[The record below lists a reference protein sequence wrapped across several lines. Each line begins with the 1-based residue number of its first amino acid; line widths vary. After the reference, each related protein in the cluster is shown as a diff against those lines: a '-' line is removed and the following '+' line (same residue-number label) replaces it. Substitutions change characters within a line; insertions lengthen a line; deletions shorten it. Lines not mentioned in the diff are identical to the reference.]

1 MSMGAVALLLQ
12 LKARSGGH
20 ESIDQALAK
29 LAKVPTAAPP
39 MPSSEPAFAAA
50 LTLNQLS
57 SLADNARRAESM
69 GAVPMLVQLKARSG
83 GEELIDQVLAKLAQV
98 PSAPPQM
105 PSNEPVAPVFAAAA
119 SAAPAPVPASAHLL
133 APGSLV
139 RLEGLQGRPELN
151 GRTGV
156 ISGELPQA
164 NMLRSC

>member
-1 MSMGAVALLLQ
+1 MCNLLSSDHAFTAVNTLDYLCSIADNTRRAASVGAVVLLLQ
-12 LKARSGGH
+12 LKARSSDRK
-20 ESIDQALAK
+20 SIDH
-29 LAKVPTAAPP
+29 V
-39 MPSSEPAFAAA
+39 
-50 LTLNQLS
+50 LT
-57 SLADNARRAESM
+57 
-69 GAVPMLVQLKARSG
+69 KF
-83 GEELIDQVLAKLAQV
+83 AQV
-98 PSAPPQM
+98 ATVPPPISTSESA
-105 PSNEPVAPVFAAAA
+105 FAAAA